1 MQFQPDII
9 IFVGIN
15 DLRWIEI
22 ELLKS
27 ANGGYEIPF
36 PPALEVL
43 AQVNLNS
50 DMSEEVATR
59 QLRTRSPE
67 LLLETYKAMAEIAE
81 NVGAHALLLVQ
92 PRVRHETNEWSDE
105 ASVQI
110 SAALEAGLD
119 VLDIRYRIQ
128 RFHHWRRFGL
138 LPGIHTQTYKGT
150 SCLPTRF
157 WKSWNP
163 QSMPTISTKCKRK
176 KHD

>member
-1 MQFQPDII
+1 M
-9 IFVGIN
+9 
-15 DLRWIEI
+15 
-22 ELLKS
+22 KS

-119 VLDIRYRIQ
+119 VLDIRYAYTEISSLETLWLASWDSHPNVQ
-128 RFHHWRRFGL
+128 GHQL
-138 LPGIHTQTYKGT
+138 LANAFLEK
-150 SCLPTRF
+150 LE
-157 WKSWNP
+157 
-163 QSMPTISTKCKRK
+163 PTINAYNT
-176 KHD
+176 H